1 MSETM
6 LDFCH
11 VALWCDDLEKSSAV
25 FAKKTGYQPLE
36 GGRHERPGTWN
47 KLCGAGKGAYVE
59 LISADPENQ
68 LDDVMRRL
76 VEGHADLAPC
86 IVAFKCGD
94 LEEAAVRARNCGV
107 EVEGPFNLSRTGK
120 DGSEVEFGAISLHHP
135 KHRLP
140 VLLDWKDVPHPSEI
154 LGSGLNIVEIG
165 GRSPDP
171 DDLLALLQKLR
182 IPLKVQKADRAGF
195 YVRID
200 GPTGTFES

>member
-25 FAKKTGYQPLE
+25 FAEKTGYQPLE

-59 LISADPENQ
+59 LIAADPDNQ

-76 VEGHADLAPC
+76 VEGCADLSPS

-94 LEEAAVRARNCGV
+94 LAGAAVKARESGV
-107 EVEGPFNLSRTGK
+107 HAEGPFSLSRTGE
-120 DGSEVEFGAISLHHP
+120 DGSEVEFEALSLHHA

-140 VLLDWKDVPHPSEI
+140 VLLDWKDAPHPSEI
-154 LGSGLNIVEIG
+154 LGDGLNIVEIG
-165 GRSPDP
+165 ARSPDP
-171 DDLLALLQKLR
+171 QDLSTLLQKLR
-182 IPLKVQKADRAGF
+182 IPLNVQRADRAGF
-195 YVRID
+195 YIRID
-200 GPTGTFES
+200 GPSGTFES